1 MKYIIALF
9 LAVSL
14 LTASDTKP
22 YLLKS
27 IVSGGNGN
35 ATLGQVLAGFNN
47 GFHVGIRIPKRVAL
61 SVEETKNVD
70 GLVYPNPCYGVA
82 TVGMDNVKSI
92 QVSDLYGK
100 FLTEGID
107 VSTKTITLSNRG
119 VYIVRV
125 TTNSNVTYSTTIIY

>member
-1 MKYIIALF
+1 MNYIIALF
-9 LAVSL
+9 LAVGV

-22 YLLKS
+22 HLLKS

-35 ATLGQVLAGFNN
+35 ATLGQVVAGFKN

-61 SVEETKNVD
+61 SVEETRNVD
-70 GLVYPNPCYGVA
+70 GLVYPNPCYGFA

-107 VSTKTITLSNRG
+107 VSTKTITLTNRG

>member
-1 MKYIIALF
+1 MKYIIVLF
-9 LAVSL
+9 LAVGI

-22 YLLKS
+22 HLLKS

-35 ATLGQVLAGFNN
+35 ATLGQVIAGYKNR
-47 GFHVGIRIPKRVAL
+47 FHIGIRVPKRLAL
-61 SVEETKNVD
+61 SVEETRNID
-70 GLVYPNPCYGVA
+70 GLVYPNPCYGIA
-82 TVGMDNVKSI
+82 TVGIDDVKSI

-107 VSTKTITLSNRG
+107 VSTRTITFTSRG

-125 TTNSNVTYSTTIIY
+125 TTNSDFTYSTTVIY

>member
-1 MKYIIALF
+1 MKYLIALF
-9 LAVSL
+9 LAVSV

-22 YLLKS
+22 HLHKCC
-27 IVSGGNGN
+27 VSGGNKN
-35 ATLGQVLAGFNN
+35 ASLGQVIAGYKNN
-47 GFHVGIRIPKRVAL
+47 FHIGIRVPKRVAL

-82 TVGMDNVKSI
+82 TVGIDNVKSI

-100 FLTEGID
+100 RQIEGID
-107 VSTKTITLSNRG
+107 ISNKTITLANRG

-125 TTNSNVTYSTTIIY
+125 TTNSNLTYSTTIIY

>member
-1 MKYIIALF
+1 MRYIIALF
-9 LAVSL
+9 LAVGI
-14 LTASDTKP
+14 LTARDTKP
-22 YLLKS
+22 HLHKCC
-27 IVSGGNGN
+27 VSGGNGN
-35 ATLGQVLAGFNN
+35 ATLGQVVAGFKN

-70 GLVYPNPCYGVA
+70 GLVYPNPCYGV
-82 TVGMDNVKSI
+82 TTIGIDNVKSI

-107 VSTKTITLSNRG
+107 VSTRTITFTNRG

-125 TTNSNVTYSTTIIY
+125 TTNSNVTYSTTVIY